1 MPKLNDTQLILL
13 SAAAQREDLNLY
25 PLPDTL
31 QANARTTKAITA
43 LVEKALV
50 EERETT
56 SAAAVHRADGDV
68 RYGLFATPA
77 GLTAIGI
84 DDGVGEDAPAPTPV
98 PVDKPARVTK
108 ASIIVDM
115 LKREQGAGL
124 EELIAATDWLSHTT
138 RAALTGLR
146 KKGHDVK
153 RIKVDG
159 KTRYAIVTETDRGE
173 G

>member
-13 SAAAQREDLNLY
+13 SAAAQRDDLSLY

-43 LVEKALV
+43 LVEKALA

-56 SAAAVHRADGDV
+56 SAAAVHRTDGDV
-68 RYGLFATPA
+68 RYGLFATDA
-77 GLTAIGI
+77 ALTAIGI
-84 DDGVGEDAPAPTPV
+84 SDGAGEGVSATASAPAK
-98 PVDKPARVTK
+98 KPARMTK
-108 ASIIVDM
+108 ASMIVDL
-115 LKREQGAGL
+115 LKREQGASL
-124 EELIAATDWLSHTT
+124 EELIAATDWLPHTT

-146 KKGHDVK
+146 KKGHEVT
-153 RIKVDG
+153 RSKVDG
-159 KTRYAIVTETDRGE
+159 KTRYAIVAEVDRGE